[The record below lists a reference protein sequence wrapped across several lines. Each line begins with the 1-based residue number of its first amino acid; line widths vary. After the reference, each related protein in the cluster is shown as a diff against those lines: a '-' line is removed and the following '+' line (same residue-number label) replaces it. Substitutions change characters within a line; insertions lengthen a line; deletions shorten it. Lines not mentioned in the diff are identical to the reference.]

1 MDRAEGEALVDSLE
15 GYEAVWI
22 LPSGEILRTDGIDNY
37 IAEKP

>member
-22 LPSGEILRTDGIDNY
+22 LPSGEMLYTKRMEKY
-37 IAEKP
+37 IIEKQ